1 MPNQKSFRQERV
13 DSLRDWAARKSIPG
27 IEQDIFIGILGYVLD
42 QQDDDG
48 FWNMRDEKWQEVMT
62 GVVLKALARLH
73 FRKTDR
79 WSRKERSFGGV
90 EPAVRFLADAVLS
103 VKGNP
108 GSGALGEDIWDAC
121 QALLALAEY
130 DSESLSAIAMAQ
142 KINEGWARIY
152 ADENQRRDRAE
163 WCGPAYLAA
172 MVDVLSEYESDL
184 GPNSTFVQAL
194 DTLKKLE
201 ERDQS
206 GGLLGSF
213 NTTRPRDDMRLWNTV
228 LVLCT
233 LVRVPEQYIDREQ
246 VRRITEWVLEQLR
259 SNLHESTG
267 SRAPMF
273 LARTLHALLD
283 ARFWVETSI
292 RDRIDQALYNGNRE
306 LSGYFKEEPPRG
318 NLKSY
323 TAVVEYLA
331 AWTIPAPAGLLFEA
345 KKSLDTSAVFRSEP
359 EIRENGLRIAWLS
372 DLHLAA
378 ENDPQPGK
386 FNWFQRH
393 NPLRYWAQNWM
404 RFKGTPLSQHFA
416 EQNLKEILNQIKILK
431 PGHILV
437 TGDLTNY
444 ARGGQFQAAYDLFLE
459 TQDTI
464 KEKRGKTLD
473 PTLWT
478 ILPGNHD
485 ITTEGALGGARS
497 NLGMFFGIFGETF
510 EPKPARGDYEK
521 AFPLVKKLPG
531 SRSDSFVRLI
541 GLDSNVEYPVW
552 VVGINASGCIDAGQ
566 MSRLTDTLD
575 ETGPAI
581 TLVTLHHHP
590 IVVPE
595 LASELQ
601 DYFLALKDS
610 DGNRL
615 IKLCAAQR
623 VSAILHGHYHSYSSW
638 SGLTPTKRQ
647 LAVIG
652 SPAGTI
658 NVPDTQAEEF
668 MELCEAERETPTG
681 VEEGLALYRH
691 KRGVDGWTKSYAE
704 VFIPAF
710 SDTVVAV

>member
-1 MPNQKSFRQERV
+1 MPHQKSFRQERI

-27 IEQDIFIGILGYVLD
+27 MEQEIFISILGYVLD

-48 FWNMRDEKWQEVMT
+48 FWNMKGEKWQEVMT

-79 WSRKERSFGGV
+79 WSRRGRSFGGV
-90 EPAVRFLADAVLS
+90 EPAVRFLANAVLS
-103 VKGNP
+103 VRGNP

-130 DSESLSAIAMAQ
+130 DSESLSAISIAQ
-142 KINEGWARIY
+142 KINGGWDRIY
-152 ADENQRRDRAE
+152 TDENRRHDRAE

-184 GPNSTFVQAL
+184 GPNSRFVEAL
-194 DTLKKLE
+194 DALRKLE

-206 GGLLGSF
+206 GDPLGCF
-213 NTTRPRDDMRLWNTV
+213 NATKPRDDMNLWNTV

-233 LVRVPEQYIDREQ
+233 LVRVPEKYIDREQ
-246 VRRITEWVLEQLR
+246 VRRIARWVLDQLG
-259 SNLHESTG
+259 SELHERTG

-292 RDRIDQALYNGNRE
+292 RDRIDQALYNGNRQ
-306 LSGYFKEEPPRG
+306 LSGYFREEPVRG

-378 ENDPQPGK
+378 ENDPQPGR
-386 FNWFQRH
+386 FNWFQRR

-416 EQNLKEILNQIKILK
+416 EQNLKEILNRIKILK
-431 PGHILV
+431 PSHILV

-444 ARGGQFQAAYDLFLE
+444 AREGQFRTAHDLFLE
-459 TQDTI
+459 TQGVI
-464 KEKRGKTLD
+464 KNNRERTLD
-473 PTLWT
+473 PRLWT

-485 ITTEGALGGARS
+485 VTTEGALGEARR
-497 NLGMFFGIFGETF
+497 NLWMFFQIFGETF
-510 EPKPARGDYEK
+510 APKPACGDYEK
-521 AFPLVKKLPG
+521 AFPFEKWLPG
-531 SRSDSFVRLI
+531 SRSDQFVRLV
-541 GLDSNVEYPVW
+541 GLDSNVDHPVW
-552 VVGINASGCIDAGQ
+552 VIGINASGCIDDGQ
-566 MSRLTDTLD
+566 MNRLTETLRR
-575 ETGPAI
+575 THSAI

-595 LASELQ
+595 LASDLQ
-601 DYFLALKDS
+601 DYFLALKDT

-615 IKLCAAQR
+615 IKLCAGQR

-638 SGLTPTKRQ
+638 SCLTPAQQQ

-658 NVPDTQAEEF
+658 NIPGTRAEEF
-668 MELCEAERETPTG
+668 MELCEAERETATG

-691 KRGVDGWTKSYAE
+691 KRGVDGWTQRYAE
-704 VFIPAF
+704 VFLPVL
-710 SDTVVAV
+710 SGTVVAA